1 MSASGGHPARPAG
14 REGETVSAA
23 GGRSATIE
31 DVARAAGVSVATVS
45 RALRGLPNVAPS
57 TRLRVQSVAEELRY
71 RADPAASRLAA
82 GRTRS
87 VAMAVPLLDSWY
99 FSKVMAGAEAVL
111 GDAGYDVLIFAI
123 DSDDRRRRVLGGPL
137 VKRVDGLILVDM
149 RIPDDELAAL
159 RAVPLVSIGFEFEGS
174 SSVMVDDPT
183 LAHWAVTH
191 LLDLGHR
198 GIGLV
203 GGLTDDPLR
212 FAVPA
217 QRQQGYRQAL
227 TDAGV
232 ALRPEL
238 EVHGNFSIEGGAE
251 AAAMLLDLDDPPT
264 AIFAMSDEMAFGVM
278 REIWARGLEIPGD
291 VSVVGVDDHDFA
303 SVVGLTTVHQQ
314 VAAHGAVAARLLLAQ
329 LDSSPPGSSPEPTV
343 HVAESALV
351 VRTSTGPPLY
361 ATRR

>member
-1 MSASGGHPARPAG
+1 MSDARP
-14 REGETVSAA
+14 
-23 GGRSATIE
+23 RSATIE
-31 DVARAAGVSVATVS
+31 DVARKAGVSVATVS

-57 TRLRVQSVAEELRY
+57 TRLRVQTVADELHY
-71 RADPAASRLAA
+71 RADPSASRLAA

-111 GDAGYDVLIFAI
+111 GDAGYDVLTFAI
-123 DSDDRRRRVLGGPL
+123 DSDERRRRVLGGPL
-137 VKRVDGLILVDM
+137 VKRVDGLILVDL
-149 RIPDDELAAL
+149 RIPDHEVAAL
-159 RAVPLVSIGFEFEGS
+159 SEVALVSIGFVVDGA
-174 SSVMVDDPT
+174 SSVMVDDRR
-183 LAHWAVTH
+183 LAHGAVTH

-198 GIGLV
+198 AIGLV

-217 QRQQGYRQAL
+217 QRQHGYRTAIV
-227 TDAGV
+227 DAG
-232 ALRPEL
+232 LTPRPDL

-251 AAAMLLDLDDPPT
+251 AAAMLLDLPEPPT

-278 REIWARGLEIPGD
+278 REVWARGLQVPGD

-303 SVVGLTTVHQQ
+303 SVVGLTTVQQQ

-329 LDSSPPGSSPEPTV
+329 LADPPLAIAPEPTV

-351 VRTSTGPPLY
+351 VRSSTAPPRHTSH
-361 ATRR
+361 R